1 MARKL
6 FAEWLGTFFLVAV
19 VIGSGIMA
27 ELEDSGK
34 LKTVMFTERQKL
46 IDAATPV
53 LQEYFND
60 LGATDLYNAI
70 QAVK

>member
-1 MARKL
+1 M
-6 FAEWLGTFFLVAV
+6 E
-19 VIGSGIMA
+19 
-27 ELEDSGK
+27 ESGK
-34 LKTVMFTERQKL
+34 LKTVMFTERGKL

-53 LQEYFND
+53 LKEYFND